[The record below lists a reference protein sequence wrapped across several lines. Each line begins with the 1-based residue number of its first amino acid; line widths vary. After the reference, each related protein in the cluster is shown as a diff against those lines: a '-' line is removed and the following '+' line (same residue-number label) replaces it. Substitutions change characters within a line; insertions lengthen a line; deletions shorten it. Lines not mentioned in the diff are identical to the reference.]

1 MASNNLRILY
11 NNLVDNNTVY
21 TSVEASSTAIPVTN
35 LALDTKSLVWRS
47 TTNTDGIT
55 PTLTT
60 TNSQS
65 VSASV
70 IDPNTGMVVASP
82 TILGTAI
89 TSNII
94 YCGSTAGFVIG
105 YPIIFASNVGGL
117 LADRVYYIASINSS
131 LSFLVITASKANLIA
146 SFYTNSGAATQS
158 LNTVKLVALPFTNL
172 TTSSIIRVRGYVG
185 TKAYTQVAVSNPSI
199 TTGSSTVF
207 DSGFVPGVP
216 YELSGNWSWGSSGIG
231 VNTFAYGGGTYA
243 RVYIGTGITACTSI
257 SIEIFDNNPNK
268 YIECSRLVIGDYWTP
283 QYNTQYGLSTT
294 ILDNSSNQRTES
306 GDLITNRG
314 IKSNKLNFDMAYLSY
329 TDRNNLLSIMRGAG
343 ISKPLFISLFPQDS
357 DSGKERAHQIYGKLS
372 GINAVTHTSLS
383 LYSSSLEIEE
393 I

>member
-21 TSVEASSTAIPVTN
+21 TSVEASSAAIPVTN
-35 LALDTKSLVWRS
+35 LALDTKGLVWRS
-47 TTNTDGIT
+47 TTNTDGVT

-60 TNSQS
+60 TATQS
-65 VSASV
+65 VSSTV
-70 IDPNTGMVVASP
+70 IDPTTGTVVASP
-82 TILGTAI
+82 TITATAV

-94 YCGSTAGFVIG
+94 YCTSTTGFVIG
-105 YPIIFASNVGGL
+105 YPIIFGSNVGGL
-117 LADRVYYIASINSS
+117 LADRVYYIAAINSI
-131 LSFLVITASKANLIA
+131 LGFVVTTASKANLIA
-146 SFYTNSGAATQS
+146 SFYTNSSVATQS

-185 TKAYTQVAVSNPSI
+185 TKAYTQAAVSNPTI
-199 TTGSSTVF
+199 TPGSSTVF

-216 YELSGNWSWGSSGIG
+216 YQLSGDWSWGSSGIG

-243 RVYIGTGITACTSI
+243 RVYISTGITACTSI

-268 YIECSRLVIGDYWTP
+268 YIECSRLVVGDYWTP

-294 ILDNSSNQRTES
+294 VLDNSTNQRTES

-314 IKSNKLNFDMAYLSY
+314 IKSNKLNFDMGYLSY
-329 TDRNNLLSIMRGAG
+329 TDRDNLLSIMRGAG